1 MVGIVIFLRCHGCGM
16 VDFDCQWFVVC
27 DDRCWILWWCLV
39 LSGCGGD
46 GCQWFVMID
55 VGCY

>member
-1 MVGIVIFLRCHGCGM
+1 
-16 VDFDCQWFVVC
+16 VVC
-27 DDRCWILWWCLV
+27 DDRCWIRWWCLV

>member
-27 DDRCWILWWCLV
+27 GL
-39 LSGCGGD
+39 
-46 GCQWFVMID
+46 WFVMID
-55 VGCY
+55 VGYYGGVRF

>member
-27 DDRCWILWWCLV
+27 DDRCWMLLKM
-39 LSGCGGD
+39 LYGGV
-46 GCQWFVMID
+46 WF
-55 VGCY
+55 